1 MQRRAFLAGTAGLA
15 GAVAGCS
22 MRSVRD
28 DRVSASGDIAVRI
41 DGEPL
46 DLTADRFQSE
56 HADEAIAFHLHEGD
70 DDWYMEGDDRVTV
83 GEGLDLLPNFAY
95 DREGGYRRL
104 AIDDASYDASSA
116 GTELAA
122 FVDDSVVDPSA
133 YRLQD
138 GDALLVAITTTGS
151 QQPAVEGD
159 QLSASGDLGIRIDG
173 DPFDLTAD
181 RFQSEHAD
189 EAIAF
194 HLHEGDGKWYME
206 GDDRVTVGEGLDLL
220 PNFAYDRAEGFHA
233 LTIDGT
239 AYDQRDAGT
248 DFAFSVDDA
257 LVDPTAWEPEDGETI
272 RVDVTTGG

>member
-22 MRSVRD
+22 MRSVND

-41 DGEPL
+41 DGEAL

-56 HADEAIAFHLHEGD
+56 NADESIAFHLHEGD
-70 DDWYMEGDDRVTV
+70 DDWYMEGDERVTV
-83 GEGLDLLPNFAY
+83 ADGLDLLPNFAC
-95 DREGGYRRL
+95 DHEDGYRRL
-104 AIDDASYDASSA
+104 EIDDASYDASSA

-122 FVDDSVVDPSA
+122 FVDGSVVDPSA

-138 GDALLVAITTTGS
+138 GDALLVAVTTTGS

-159 QLSASGDLGIRIDG
+159 HVSASGDLGIRIDG

-189 EAIAF
+189 ESIAF
-194 HLHEGDGKWYME
+194 HLHDGDGKWYME
-206 GDDRVTVGEGLDLL
+206 GDERVTVGEGLDLL
-220 PNFAYDRAEGFHA
+220 PQFAYDRDEGFHV

-239 AYDQRDAGT
+239 TYDQREAGT
-248 DFAFSVDDA
+248 DFAFSVDDV
-257 LVDPTAWEPEDGETI
+257 LVDPTAWEPADGEAI
-272 RVDVTTGG
+272 QVDVTTGA